1 MEENIKTCR
10 DASARF
16 STCQEWQ
23 IFLRTTAGCSDV
35 TRSAVGRKLKPG
47 WVRTCCC
54 DASGAFGFTSPGTA
68 SRALAAPAALNSSSV
83 AQPLKATIPQARKAK
98 YHLFTA
104 G

>member
-1 MEENIKTCR
+1 MHLPGSFGALF
-10 DASARF
+10 DALAVAGFFAKNGRVP
-16 STCQEWQ
+16 Q
-23 IFLRTTAGCSDV
+23 IFP
-35 TRSAVGRKLKPG
+35 RSQFGQKLKPG